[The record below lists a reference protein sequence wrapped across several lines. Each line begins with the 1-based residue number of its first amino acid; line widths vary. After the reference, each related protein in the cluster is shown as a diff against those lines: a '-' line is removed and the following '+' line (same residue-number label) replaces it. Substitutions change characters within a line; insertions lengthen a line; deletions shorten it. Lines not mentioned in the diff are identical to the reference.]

1 MNTVSKVLVSIIG
14 VLVIGFVGILLYIYW
29 PAITG
34 TVNGNK
40 YYTAEEIQEAY
51 DKGYN
56 DGNTSEKELNE
67 KLDYYKS
74 LVDDYYTEVDTL
86 NGEINVLNVDIANKQ
101 EQIERLETQKS
112 ELIAQVENLTQ
123 IKNNNET
130 TISGLNSQI
139 DTLQKQI
146 ADLSTSDDDKSKEIA
161 RLTEQVNNLQSLS
174 NQLQKTNELNVE
186 TINSLN
192 NQIKSLNTQISEMT
206 YLMNNSSAIVSSL
219 NAKIAELENSVAYY
233 EQYIASLESGEQVVA
248 TFEFNGS
255 VYNIQIV
262 NKNDIVT
269 VTPPTSTEYVIF
281 NFWTV
286 NGEQVD
292 LSTFKITTNTKFIAD
307 VTLKFD
313 AKFMVDNTEYDSQIV
328 VENGYASLPA
338 NPVKEGYEFDG
349 WIISGEKIVDVNSY
363 KITQNTTFTAKFTQI
378 HTVTYMYEN
387 DIIGTEQVRNGN
399 NAVGIE
405 VENTPYKEFNGWSF
419 NDTLI
424 DISTYK
430 ITSSI
435 VLKANIIYKYDVTFM
450 VDDEEFETMT
460 VAQNNYASISSTPT
474 KRGYEFVGWSL
485 NNVDIVNVYSI
496 KITSNTTFY
505 AMFNR
510 IYAFEAV
517 EYKDLVQLT
526 GQYVWND
533 GENVYYSYQDEQY
546 VLDKETNTW
555 SKKEWKGLD
564 NIVGSY
570 IWTDGTN
577 VYYSYNSNN
586 YVLNKQTSVWTRK
599 TWSGLTKINANYIW
613 TDGTKIYHT
622 EQGNHYILNV
632 ETSTWTRKNWSGVGD
647 PYYAYDIWFAGN
659 NVYCENILGDYY
671 KFDKTND
678 KWVEITMV
686 EPSSYFSLID
696 IWCDNENAYY
706 KNYVYDVETNT
717 WVDNGWTGLTSV
729 DGDYMW
735 LDENDNMYYSND
747 NTHYSF
753 DKSSKTWSL
762 IDWKGISGF
771 DTTYIWSTDANTYYS
786 YGSLQYKLNK
796 ETLTWKKKNWNVES
810 VSKSN
815 IWSDG
820 ENYYLSSATQQYV
833 LNEETDEWIEQVWN
847 GLSDFSGSDIYIV
860 NDDIYCLKNV
870 INTQTFG
877 YDLYPYKLDKN
888 SKTWIEID
896 SNNRLSFSLA
906 EVFGG
911 LSFWNDDNNLY
922 VSTTEKQLVLNDET
936 LTWEIKT
943 WNGFTDIIASQIW
956 NSNDKIYY
964 SNSYVLDKN
973 SSTWVEINM
982 SNISNFN
989 VKNIW
994 TDSEYTYY
1002 SSGYE
1007 QYRLNANTNTWEAMV
1022 WEGIDSF
1029 DGENVWTD
1037 GTNIYISDGVNQYKM
1052 L

>member
-1 MNTVSKVLVSIIG
+1 M
-14 VLVIGFVGILLYIYW
+14 
-29 PAITG
+29 
-34 TVNGNK
+34 
-40 YYTAEEIQEAY
+40 
-51 DKGYN
+51 
-56 DGNTSEKELNE
+56 
-67 KLDYYKS
+67 
-74 LVDDYYTEVDTL
+74 
-86 NGEINVLNVDIANKQ
+86 
-101 EQIERLETQKS
+101 
-112 ELIAQVENLTQ
+112 
-123 IKNNNET
+123 
-130 TISGLNSQI
+130 
-139 DTLQKQI
+139 
-146 ADLSTSDDDKSKEIA
+146 
-161 RLTEQVNNLQSLS
+161 
-174 NQLQKTNELNVE
+174 
-186 TINSLN
+186 
-192 NQIKSLNTQISEMT
+192 
-206 YLMNNSSAIVSSL
+206 
-219 NAKIAELENSVAYY
+219 
-233 EQYIASLESGEQVVA
+233 
-248 TFEFNGS
+248 
-255 VYNIQIV
+255 
-262 NKNDIVT
+262 
-269 VTPPTSTEYVIF
+269 
-281 NFWTV
+281 
-286 NGEQVD
+286 
-292 LSTFKITTNTKFIAD
+292 
-307 VTLKFD
+307 
-313 AKFMVDNTEYDSQIV
+313 
-328 VENGYASLPA
+328 
-338 NPVKEGYEFDG
+338 
-349 WIISGEKIVDVNSY
+349 NSY

-450 VDDEEFETMT
+450 VDDEEFETMI

-622 EQGNHYILNV
+622 EQGNHYILDV

-686 EPSSYFSLID
+686 EPSSYFSLLD

-922 VSTTEKQLVLNDET
+922 VSTTEKQLVLNNET

-994 TDSEYTYY
+994 TDNEYTYY